1 MKAVKIKSSFNVKCF
16 DLPEFRKVAVHIRKA
31 TPMKLFN
38 YSQECFQKFQ
48 HFAMSRMIPFDE
60 AEKDPLR
67 YWRARILMAI
77 LFTGLMLSIFVL
89 ILTIPLLIRE
99 KLWGL
104 AIIDGAAPVI
114 AFGLAVGSLKYKIR
128 AAITLLL
135 FYTIGLVVILAV
147 GPLSGG
153 PIWLFTFAVL
163 AGFLLG
169 SRAAIFAIAL
179 NIVTLS
185 VLAWLSGVSQ
195 VSRAFP
201 FFNTWEAI
209 LAAGINFTLLNIITA
224 VSISIL
230 LKGLVFSHRKEKIL
244 FRTLE
249 QKKAWEE
256 LEKRV
261 EERTSELRIERDRSQ
276 QYLDVAG
283 VMILALNEAGEV
295 TLINKKGCKILEI
308 EEDNIVGKNW
318 FQNFLPEDDAA
329 EVQKVF
335 HQLMNNQTA
344 CVEYVEN
351 KIITATGQKRMMAW
365 YNGVLRN
372 NQGKIVGT
380 LSSGEDIA
388 ERKRT
393 EKKLLKSEKGFRDL
407 FNSITDLIFSQD
419 LDGRF
424 TSVNHSVINLF
435 GYERDEF
442 IGAHTSDFMK
452 PEMKPLFKSEY
463 LAKIKTEG
471 FVDGVA
477 IYFTKDGRKV
487 YIEYRSSLVVPDEGD
502 PYISG
507 SGRDITERVLSQ
519 REIKRLQGQI
529 VQSQKMEAIGLM
541 AGGVAHDLNNI
552 LSGIVSYPELL
563 LMDLPE
569 NSPLQKPIKT
579 IQEAGKRA
587 ADVVADLLTMAR
599 GVATEKKGLN
609 LNTIANEYLESP
621 EFLKLEKT
629 HAFVRFTRD
638 LAPDLLNMRGSPIHM
653 KKVLMNLVINA
664 SEAIEGGGTV
674 AISTLN
680 RYLDEPLKG
689 YEDVR
694 KGEYVMLTVS
704 DDGSGISPEDL
715 GRIFEPFYTKKVM
728 GRSGTGLGLAV
739 VWNTAQDH
747 NGYIN
752 IHSTEKG
759 TVFELYFPVNRDA
772 TPDEKEDSGLS
783 DYQGDGETI
792 LVVDDEERQREIAC
806 GMLKR
811 LGYSAQSVPSG
822 EAAIG
827 HVKEHPADLILL
839 DMVMPKGINGRE
851 TYEAILKIHPAQKVI
866 IASGYA
872 RTEDVERAQALG
884 AGHCIKK
891 PYSLREIGIAVKNE
905 LEKPAR

>member
-1 MKAVKIKSSFNVKCF
+1 
-16 DLPEFRKVAVHIRKA
+16 
-31 TPMKLFN
+31 MKLFN
-38 YSQECFQKFQ
+38 YFQECFQRFH
-48 HFAMSRMIPFDE
+48 HFAMNRMIPLDE
-60 AEKDPLR
+60 VKKDPLL

-77 LFTGLMLSIFVL
+77 LFTGLALSFLAL

-104 AIIDGAAPVI
+104 AIMDGVAPVI
-114 AFGLAVGSLKYKIR
+114 AFSLAFGSLKYKIR
-128 AAITLLL
+128 ALISLMLA
-135 FYTIGLVVILAV
+135 YAIGLAVIVSV

-153 PIWLFTFAVL
+153 PAWLFTFAVL
-163 AGFLLG
+163 AGVLMG
-169 SRAAIFAIAL
+169 SRAAVFAIAL
-179 NIVTLS
+179 NTATLS
-185 VLAWLSGVSQ
+185 ALAWLYSIGQ
-195 VSRAFP
+195 FGQTFP
-201 FFNTWEAI
+201 FFNTWEAMV
-209 LAAGINFTLLNIITA
+209 AAGINFTLLNVIAA

-230 LKGLVFSHRKEKIL
+230 LKGLVSSHHKEKI
-244 FRTLE
+244 F
-249 QKKAWEE
+249 
-256 LEKRV
+256 
-261 EERTSELRIERDRSQ
+261 
-276 QYLDVAG
+276 
-283 VMILALNEAGEV
+283 
-295 TLINKKGCKILEI
+295 
-308 EEDNIVGKNW
+308 
-318 FQNFLPEDDAA
+318 
-329 EVQKVF
+329 
-335 HQLMNNQTA
+335 
-344 CVEYVEN
+344 
-351 KIITATGQKRMMAW
+351 
-365 YNGVLRN
+365 
-372 NQGKIVGT
+372 
-380 LSSGEDIA
+380 
-388 ERKRT
+388 
-393 EKKLLKSEKGFRDL
+393 
-407 FNSITDLIFSQD
+407 FNSITDLIFIQD

-424 TSVNHSVINLF
+424 TSVNQPVIDLF
-435 GYERDEF
+435 GYERDEL
-442 IGAHTSDFMK
+442 IGAPASDFMK
-452 PEMKPLFKSEY
+452 PEMKPFFKSEY
-463 LAKIKTEG
+463 LEKIKTEG
-471 FVDGVA
+471 FNDGVTS
-477 IYFTKDGRKV
+477 YFTKDGKKF
-487 YIEYRSSLVVPDEGD
+487 YIEYRNSLVVPDDGE

-507 SGRDITERVLSQ
+507 SGRDVTERILSQ

-563 LMDLPE
+563 LMDLTE
-569 NSPLQKPIKT
+569 NSPLYKPIKT

-587 ADVVADLLTMAR
+587 SDVVADLLTMAR

-609 LNTIANEYLESP
+609 LNTIVNEYLESP

-629 HAFVRFTRD
+629 HTFVHFTRD
-638 LAPDLLNMRGSPIHM
+638 LAPGLLNMSGSPIHM

-664 SEAIEGGGTV
+664 SEAIEGSGTV

-772 TPDEKEDSGLS
+772 MPDEKEDSGLS
-783 DYQGDGETI
+783 DCQGHGETI

-811 LGYSAQSVPSG
+811 LGFSAQSVPSG
-822 EAAIG
+822 EAAIE
-827 HVKEHPADLILL
+827 HVKERPVDLILL

-851 TYEAILKIHPAQKVI
+851 TYEAILKIHPAQKAI

-872 RTEDVERAQALG
+872 KTEDVERSQALG
-884 AGHCIKK
+884 AGHYIKK
-891 PYSLREIGIAVKNE
+891 PYSLREIGFAVKSE

>member
-1 MKAVKIKSSFNVKCF
+1 
-16 DLPEFRKVAVHIRKA
+16 
-31 TPMKLFN
+31 MKLFN
-38 YSQECFQKFQ
+38 YLKECFQRFQ
-48 HFAMSRMIPFDE
+48 HFAMNRMNLFDE
-60 AEKDPLR
+60 AEKGPLL
-67 YWRARILMAI
+67 YWRARILLAI
-77 LFTGLMLSIFVL
+77 LFTGLVLCVFVF

-99 KLWGL
+99 KLWAL
-104 AIIDGAAPVI
+104 AIVDGAALITVL
-114 AFGLAVGSLKYKIR
+114 GLAFCSLKYEIR
-128 AAITLLL
+128 AVITLLL
-135 FYTIGLVVILAV
+135 AYAIGLAVLVSV

-153 PIWLFTFAVL
+153 PAWLFTFAVL
-163 AGFLLG
+163 AGVLLG
-169 SRAAIFAIAL
+169 SRAAIIAIAL
-179 NIVTLS
+179 NTLTLS
-185 VLAWLSGVSQ
+185 VVAWLITTGRFGQ
-195 VSRAFP
+195 TFP
-201 FFNTWEAI
+201 FFNTQEAMV
-209 LAAGINFTLLNIITA
+209 AALVNFTLLNVIAA
-224 VSISIL
+224 VSVSIL
-230 LKGLVFSHRKEKIL
+230 LKGLVSSHRKEKIL

-261 EERTSELRIERDRSQ
+261 EARTSELRIERDRSQ

-283 VMILALNEAGEV
+283 VMILALNEAGEI
-295 TLINKKGCKILEI
+295 TLVNKKGCEILEI
-308 EEDNIVGKNW
+308 AEDELVGKNW
-318 FQNFLPEDDAA
+318 FQNFLPNDDIAQ
-329 EVQKVF
+329 VLKIF
-335 HQLMNNQTA
+335 HQFINNQA
-344 CVEYVEN
+344 AGAEYVEQ
-351 KIITATGQKRMMAW
+351 KIITAAGQERIMAFH
-365 YNGVLRN
+365 NAVLQN
-372 NQGKIVGT
+372 EQGKSVGT
-380 LSSGEDIA
+380 LSSGEDIT

-393 EKKLLKSEKGFRDL
+393 EKRLLKSEKGFRDL

-424 TSVNHSVINLF
+424 TSVNQAVIDLF
-435 GYERDEF
+435 GYERDEL
-442 IGAHTSDFMK
+442 IGAPASDFMK
-452 PEMKPLFKSEY
+452 PEMRPFFKSEY
-463 LAKIKTEG
+463 LKKIKTEG
-471 FVDGVA
+471 YNDGVTS
-477 IYFTKDGRKV
+477 YFTKNGKKL
-487 YIEYRSSLVVPDEGD
+487 YIEYRNSLVVPDDGE

-507 SGRDITERVLSQ
+507 SGRDVTERILSQ

-569 NSPLQKPIKT
+569 NSSLFKPIKT
-579 IQEAGKRA
+579 IHEAGKRA

-609 LNTIANEYLESP
+609 LNTIVNEYLESP
-621 EFLKLEKT
+621 EFLKLKKT
-629 HAFVRFTRD
+629 HAFVKFTRD
-638 LAPDLLNMRGSPIHM
+638 LAPGLLNMSGSPIHM

-694 KGEYVMLTVS
+694 RGEYVMLTVS

-759 TVFELYFPVNRDA
+759 TVLELYFPVNRDA
-772 TPDEKEDSGLS
+772 TPDEKEDPGLS
-783 DYQGDGETI
+783 DCQGHGETI

-811 LGYSAQSVPSG
+811 LGYSTQSVPSG
-822 EAAIG
+822 EAAIE
-827 HVKEHPADLILL
+827 HVKERPVDLILL

-851 TYEAILKIHPAQKVI
+851 TYEAILKIHPAQKAI

-872 RTEDVERAQALG
+872 KTEDVERAQALG
-884 AGHCIKK
+884 AGHYIKK
-891 PYSLREIGIAVKNE
+891 PYSLREIGIAVRNE
-905 LEKPAR
+905 LENPPR